1 MFLLVAVLPQEK
13 QINAL
18 LTKFLEIDVRGATVI
33 DSYGMGELLSQEI
46 PIFSS
51 LRNLLSGESNKIHNQ
66 TLFSVIR
73 TEDTLKQA
81 LIVAKQIIDF
91 SKPNSGILFV
101 LPIIEMIGLANP
113 LDQLVQP

>member
-1 MFLLVAVLPQEK
+1 MYLLVAVFPQEN

-18 LTKFLEIDVRGATVI
+18 LAKFLEIDVRGATVI

-51 LRNLLSGESNKIHNQ
+51 LRNLLSGEGNRVHNQ

-73 TEDTLKQA
+73 TEETLKKALEVARQA
-81 LIVAKQIIDF
+81 VDF
-91 SKPNSGILFV
+91 TKPNSGIVFV
-101 LPIIEMIGLANP
+101 VPVLEMIGLADP
-113 LDQLVQP
+113 LEKRDK